1 MTRHAGIHFRSFGPT
16 MRSLLHFRRGI
27 PLLLLVAGACATQEG
42 SSQGVGTIQ
51 HPRTLLGILDT
62 TLASKGAA
70 ISASAGPAGS
80 AGPIGY
86 PFGAAVNRYG
96 VTYVTLHGDLDAL
109 VRWDFATRT
118 FADGVTLTGDE
129 PTNVSFSPDGKTAYV
144 AAQLSHEVNIVDVA
158 TNTVTGS
165 VSTPGNDPYQTTVSP
180 DGKTF
185 YASGN
190 GDKIWAFDAVTHALI
205 DTIPVD
211 ADPNGMVITRDG
223 KWMFIT
229 HLSSTNIGR
238 ITLATGV
245 YDTLT
250 SVGGTPVHGL
260 DVSSDGKKL
269 YLVSQGT
276 DSLYAFNTTTGAN
289 EGQVFAGSQAFGLA
303 ATPDGSEIWVTS
315 LSGELRRFHSDGLV
329 VNTTLVLGGVLR
341 RIAVDPAGNSAVIA
355 DENGYIDIVR

>member
-1 MTRHAGIHFRSFGPT
+1 MVHLRPGRLA
-16 MRSLLHFRRGI
+16 LLFA
-27 PLLLLVAGACATQEG
+27 LSSVAACATQEG
-42 SSQGVGTIQ
+42 QSAAGTLD
-51 HPRTLLGILDT
+51 HPRTLLGVLDT
-62 TLASKGAA
+62 TLAADGSALGASGRRGAGGAA
-70 ISASAGPAGS
+70 GTDGVF
-80 AGPIGY
+80 GM
-86 PFGAAVNRYG
+86 PFGAAVNRDG

-109 VRWDFATRT
+109 VRWDFATRSFT
-118 FADGVTLTGDE
+118 DGVTVTGDE
-129 PTNVSFSPDGKTAYV
+129 PTNVSFSPDGHTAYV

-180 DGKTF
+180 DGSRF

-190 GDKIWAFDAVTHALI
+190 GDMIWVFDAVTHALV
-205 DTIPVD
+205 DTIHVD

-250 SVGGTPVHGL
+250 TVGDIPVHGL
-260 DVSSDGKKL
+260 DVSPDGTKL

-289 EGQVFAGSQAFGLA
+289 EGQVYAGDEAFGLA
-303 ATPDGSEIWVTS
+303 ATPDGTEIWVTS
-315 LSGELRRFHSDGLV
+315 LSGELRRFYSEGMT
-329 VNTTLVLGGVLR
+329 VNTTLVLGGLLR
-341 RIAVDPAGNSAVIA
+341 RIAVDPAGNGAVIA
-355 DENGYIDIVR
+355 DENGYIIIVR